1 MSESQDSFDDDA
13 LSRMLASIDHPIP
26 PLEVSSVMRRARV
39 RSGRRTALLAAAAV
53 LMVASVATATV
64 PGSFARRYLERWID
78 GRSAPHSSPTS
89 EQARG
94 DGARDV
100 GSRGIAF
107 APGRQVDIDFKEEQ
121 TSGALQVRWADVA
134 KVMLAQTGSQGE
146 AHYALTPGG
155 VIIDNAGSLASY
167 SLVLPR
173 TLARAQVRVAGK
185 VVLSMEGQTVS
196 CGGVREDTG
205 SCVIEVG
212 ARQTK

>member
-1 MSESQDSFDDDA
+1 MSESQDYFDDDA

-26 PLEVSSVMRRARV
+26 PLEVGSVMRRARV
-39 RSGRRTALLAAAAV
+39 RSGRRSALLAAAAV

-64 PGSFARRYLERWID
+64 PGSFARRYLQRWID
-78 GRSAPHSSPTS
+78 RRVAPRSPPTS
-89 EQARG
+89 GQARG
-94 DGARDV
+94 DGASDA

-107 APGRQVDIDFKEEQ
+107 APGSQVDIDFKAEQ

-134 KVMLAQTGSQGE
+134 TVMLTQTGSE
-146 AHYALTPGG
+146 SDAHYALTPDG
-155 VIIDNAGSLASY
+155 VIVDNAGSRASY

-173 TLARAQVRVAGK
+173 TLAQARVRVAGK
-185 VVLSMEGQTVS
+185 VMLSKEGQTVS
-196 CGGVREDTG
+196 CAGVREDTG